1 MTSTS
6 ICARVRRTRSRADG
20 PKNTNQSRPSSQTQ
34 KRNARATKSIA
45 VATLALIGAALPAGA
60 GAQDAQSEDSIELID
75 PHVFRAC
82 ADPRNLPF
90 SNEAGEGFE
99 NKIAELFARKLGK
112 SVGYTFY
119 PGATGFI
126 RNTLNAHRCDVVL
139 GIAQG
144 DDIVQPTSPYYRTSY
159 VAAYRADGPLKGLD
173 SLGDP
178 RLKTARIG
186 IVAGTPPASVL
197 ADDGLLGQI
206 KSYALVVDTRFD
218 SPTHEMM
225 DDLDHGD
232 IDVALLWGPIA
243 GYYASKA
250 KNPTT
255 IVPLVKEQNGP
266 RMVYRIVMG
275 VRHSDQNW
283 KRTLNKLISENKT
296 EIQAILQSYGV
307 PLLDENDQPISR

>member
-1 MTSTS
+1 MKDLMSS
-6 ICARVRRTRSRADG
+6 CRW
-20 PKNTNQSRPSSQTQ
+20 RPA
-34 KRNARATKSIA
+34 K
-45 VATLALIGAALPAGA
+45 VALFALRLTGFALVGVVLPGGA
-60 GAQDAQSEDSIELID
+60 GAQDTEGAIELID

-90 SNEAGEGFE
+90 SDEAGEGFE

-119 PGATGFI
+119 PDATGFI

-144 DDIVQPTSPYYRTSY
+144 DDLVQPTNPYYRTSY
-159 VAAYRADGPLKGLD
+159 VAAYHQDGPLKGLT
-173 SLGDP
+173 SLSDP
-178 RLKTARIG
+178 RLQTAKIG
-186 IVAGTPPASVL
+186 VVAGTPPATLL
-197 ADDGLLGQI
+197 AENGLLGHI

-225 DDLDHGD
+225 DDLERGE

-243 GYYASKA
+243 GYYATKA
-250 KNPTT
+250 KTPTSV
-255 IVPLVKEQNGP
+255 VPLVKDQVGT

-283 KRTLNKLISENKT
+283 KRDLNKLISENQS
-296 EIQAILQSYGV
+296 EIQAILRSYGV
-307 PLLDENDQPISR
+307 PLLDENDKPISP

>member
-1 MTSTS
+1 MYERELTGLAAT
-6 ICARVRRTRSRADG
+6 ADM
-20 PKNTNQSRPSSQTQ
+20 RPFA
-34 KRNARATKSIA
+34 KAA
-45 VATLALIGAALPAGA
+45 VFALGLLSLSFAMLPGVVS
-60 GAQDAQSEDSIELID
+60 AQDDNAGLEGSIELID

-112 SVGYTFY
+112 SLAYTFY

-126 RNTLNAHRCDVVL
+126 RNTLNAYRCDVVL

-144 DDIVQPTSPYYRTSY
+144 DDIVQPTNPYYRTSY
-159 VAAYRADGPLKGLD
+159 VAAYGKGGPLEGLD
-173 SLGDP
+173 SLSDP

-186 IVAGTPPASVL
+186 VIAGTPPVTFL
-197 ADDGLLGQI
+197 AANGLLGQI

-218 SPTHEMM
+218 SPAREMM
-225 DDLDHGD
+225 DDLDRGEID
-232 IDVALLWGPIA
+232 IALLWGPIA
-243 GYYASKA
+243 GYYAMKA
-250 KNPTT
+250 KTATT
-255 IVPLVKEQNGP
+255 VAPLLKEQDGP

-283 KRTLNKLISENKT
+283 KRSLNKLISENQG
-296 EIQAILQSYGV
+296 EIDAILRSYGV
-307 PLLDENDQPISR
+307 PLLDENDQPIAR

>member
-1 MTSTS
+1 MHERQLMNDDSKVVGFRHLAKGALLALGLAGLACL
-6 ICARVRRTRSRADG
+6 IWPG
-20 PKNTNQSRPSSQTQ
+20 G
-34 KRNARATKSIA
+34 ARA
-45 VATLALIGAALPAGA
+45 
-60 GAQDAQSEDSIELID
+60 QDDPMSEGSIELID

-112 SVGYTFY
+112 SIAYTFY

-144 DDIVQPTSPYYRTSY
+144 DEIVQPTNPYYRTSY
-159 VAAYRADGPLKGLD
+159 VAAYRKGGPLEGLD
-173 SLGDP
+173 SLSDP
-178 RLKTARIG
+178 RLKTAKIG
-186 IVAGTPPASVL
+186 IIAGTPPASYL
-197 ADDGLLGQI
+197 AVDGLLGHI

-218 SPTHEMM
+218 SATHEMM
-225 DDLDHGD
+225 DDLDRGA

-243 GYYASKA
+243 GYYALKA
-250 KNPTT
+250 KTPTT
-255 IVPLVKEQNGP
+255 VVPLLKEQNGP
-266 RMVYRIVMG
+266 RMTYRIVMG

-283 KRTLNKLISENKT
+283 KRSLNKLISENQS
-296 EIQAILQSYGV
+296 EIDAILRSYGV
-307 PLLDENDQPISR
+307 PLLDENDQLLTH